1 MNTAMI
7 TRNECNGWTTYETW
21 RINLEVIDGM
31 TLEDFGFDLHDVDTD
46 DVADVER
53 LAHAIE
59 SHVVDSVMVGGNELA
74 LNLLEHF
81 FTQVDWVELAEHII
95 SAAREG

>member
-1 MNTAMI
+1 MI
-7 TRNECNGWTTYETW
+7 TRNEYNGWTNYETW

-81 FTQVDWVELAEHII
+81 LIQVDWVELAEHII
-95 SAAREG
+95 SDAREG